1 MLTGRGSV
9 VAMTKDRENE
19 EARACGAG
27 TQVEEDWGYAMC
39 YVCERDMLG
48 EPIWSCGKWISSE
61 QLETRMLWP

>member
-27 TQVEEDWGYAMC
+27 TQVEGEEYEEDEKFMVFPVLILSWVFWA
-39 YVCERDMLG
+39 ER
-48 EPIWSCGKWISSE
+48 
-61 QLETRMLWP
+61 